1 MEPKSFRLFL
11 LTTTACFILIFT
23 STNFTHAPSSMT
35 RIFDCTNSSFSHLC
49 TTRNFL
55 FNKHI
60 RPIPKNNPK
69 PNPKNH
75 DHLSDTPK
83 HPLDPLTLVEIQ
95 KVRSTLSSHALFASR
110 APHALHS
117 VVLEEPDKNLVRQ
130 WEKGN
135 ALPPRKASV
144 IARVFSDSHVL
155 TVDLSTGH
163 VDIVDSPV
171 RVLGFPVMT
180 VEEMSD
186 ATWAP
191 FSNTK
196 FNRTIISPGLNLT
209 DVICFP
215 ISSGWYGNKEET
227 SRLIKIQ
234 CYLTQ
239 GTANFYMQPI
249 EGLTLLY
256 DLDTKQILEVSDTGR
271 AIPIPSPNNTDYRFA
286 SVPTLDKIRILNPI
300 SMEQPRGPSFVIEDN
315 HLVKWANWEFHLKP
329 DPRAGLII
337 SRVRFHDPDTQETT
351 KRKQRHTEGKN
362 RRYPIREVRPKLT
375 LVVRMVASVG
385 NYDYIFDYEFE
396 TDGLMRPKV
405 GLSGI
410 LMVKGTAYE
419 NKNQVKKDK
428 EGNEEELYGTI
439 LSENVIGVIH
449 DHYVT
454 FYLDLDVDGL
464 DNSFVKV
471 NLKRQETKPGES
483 PRKSYMKAV
492 MNIAKTEKEGQI
504 KLSLYDPSEFHVINS
519 GKTTRVGNPTGY
531 KIVPRAT
538 AASLLDHDD
547 PPQKR
552 GAFTN
557 NQIWATPYNMSEQWG
572 GGFFTYQ
579 SHGDDTLAV
588 WSERDRDI
596 ENKDI
601 VVWYTLGF
609 HHIPCQ
615 EDFPI
620 MPTVS
625 SSFDLKPTNFFERN
639 PILQASPYF
648 ERDLPVCGTE
658 SVSA

>member
-1 MEPKSFRLFL
+1 MGER
-11 LTTTACFILIFT
+11 
-23 STNFTHAPSSMT
+23 
-35 RIFDCTNSSFSHLC
+35 
-49 TTRNFL
+49 
-55 FNKHI
+55 
-60 RPIPKNNPK
+60 
-69 PNPKNH
+69 
-75 DHLSDTPK
+75 
-83 HPLDPLTLVEIQ
+83 
-95 KVRSTLSSHALFASR
+95 
-110 APHALHS
+110 
-117 VVLEEPDKNLVRQ
+117 
-130 WEKGN
+130 N

-144 IARVFSDSHVL
+144 IARVVSDSHVL

-191 FSNTK
+191 FSNTE
-196 FNRTIISPGLNLT
+196 FNRTIISRGLNLT

-286 SVPTLDKIRILNPI
+286 SVPTLDKTRILNPI

-351 KRKQRHTEGKN
+351 KRKRRHTEGKN
-362 RRYPIREVRPKLT
+362 RREVRPKLT

-492 MNIAKTEKEGQI
+492 RNIAKTEKEGQI

-557 NQIWATPYNMSEQWG
+557 NQIWVTPYNM
-572 GGFFTYQ
+572 
-579 SHGDDTLAV
+579 
-588 WSERDRDI
+588 DRDI

>member
-300 SMEQPRGPSFVIEDN
+300 SMEQPPMPLEPLNDCPRNAVYMDGIFAAADGTPYVRENMICVFESYAGDIAWRHSENPVTGLPGMEEDEMNGRDLLEDDIIDQSVKEWKKLGMQKGRKRGQ
-315 HLVKWANWEFHLKP
+315 K
-329 DPRAGLII
+329 
-337 SRVRFHDPDTQETT
+337 T
-351 KRKQRHTEGKN
+351 
-362 RRYPIREVRPKLT
+362 
-375 LVVRMVASVG
+375 
-385 NYDYIFDYEFE
+385 
-396 TDGLMRPKV
+396 KV

-588 WSERDRDI
+588 WSER
-596 ENKDI
+596 
-601 VVWYTLGF
+601 
-609 HHIPCQ
+609 
-615 EDFPI
+615 
-620 MPTVS
+620 
-625 SSFDLKPTNFFERN
+625 
-639 PILQASPYF
+639 
-648 ERDLPVCGTE
+648 
-658 SVSA
+658 